1 MIIIEV
7 KTKLE
12 LDKFKLLYLKG
23 KNEQN
28 LDLTKEVNKLI
39 DLKSQIIEGEC
50 QYIAVFHVLNKIDM
64 LIKLADY
71 DPRMMKQ

>member
-50 QYIAVFHVLNKIDM
+50 QYIAAFHVLNKVDM
-64 LIKLADY
+64 LIKLAEV
-71 DPRMMKQ
+71 